1 MITFSNNTFKAMQWL
16 VLVEMRDVGGISIP
30 NMHGDSGPG
39 KKVETITIKH
49 LSATGGGQGILFLG
63 FLPIYI
69 MFVSLS
75 MTATEKKQQKKN
87 DFSVHF
93 GQAVSCF
100 TASVYGQLQVYI

>member
-75 MTATEKKQQKKN
+75 MTATGKKK